1 MKCYDDLLRL
11 NTQILRYT
19 KKTKIKNGLKPG
31 VAFVVAV
38 SLVMLFGLDWIAASK
53 TDELFSV
60 FGLLLPQVSIE
71 IKLSQMTE
79 SPTLYG
85 FTIDKIVHT
94 LQERM
99 ATFYHIT
106 LGKLMFFFL

>member
-1 MKCYDDLLRL
+1 M
-11 NTQILRYT
+11 
-19 KKTKIKNGLKPG
+19 
-31 VAFVVAV
+31 
-38 SLVMLFGLDWIAASK
+38 
-53 TDELFSV
+53 DELFSV

-99 ATFYHIT
+99 
-106 LGKLMFFFL
+106 K